1 MQELKLNGLW
11 YATEPNNLYNF
22 IWGCISYLRSV
33 EELDPTT
40 ITMVKAFDFSNLLEE
55 NDVTLLSEGLGYKH
69 YGQNMYDRSEE
80 VGVIPISTFEE
91 VSLKGLKEYVRQW
104 LNIFDDLKWYNTELV
119 DIYRTIAEYLQ
130 DIIEGNIE
138 VRFEEAK
145 KEG

>member
-91 VSLKGLKEYVRQW
+91 VSLKGLKEYVRLW
-104 LNIFDDLKWYNTELV
+104 LDLFDDLKWYNTELV